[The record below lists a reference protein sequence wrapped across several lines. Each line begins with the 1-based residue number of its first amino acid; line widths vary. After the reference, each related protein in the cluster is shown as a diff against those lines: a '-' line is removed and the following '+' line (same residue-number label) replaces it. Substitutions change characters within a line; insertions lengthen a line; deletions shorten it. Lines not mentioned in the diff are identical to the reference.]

1 MKLNPALG
9 IGILLKMLE
18 FPVLDWIL
26 GMLIMNKEP
35 QDIDQILPHGEML
48 RGFMEQSFVTK
59 GDLKEV
65 LRNRGIFTHT
75 IEKANT
81 IPILLSTILS
91 PGEFDFLRE
100 CQISKEDNPKV
111 ITQAIKFDSKETLF
125 DSIPEDLDVNSILDL
140 EYANFKV
147 TGSPAFI
154 PVDNN
159 HERIKI
165 DFTVERKD
173 MSKNWA
179 TTNNIFTGSLE
190 LSKII
195 ETDEVKIIV
204 THTASETRQVATKLA
219 SNMVRHFKDKGLID
233 SSASVEKILFSRFSN
248 SKRISFLFSLT
259 KESRSQMLE
268 FFDIVDVQFSPDTCN
283 PLQEGIDWMEQKIA
297 DLKLNGSTLH
307 QTIFFTDIKYH
318 EFICLYN
325 VDSKF
330 KFDVQGLTGQC
341 IFSVGFPDYSKEK
354 KEMEVNIKSISLNN
368 SPISGSK
375 SEIKQIL
382 LREIE
387 NQKIISFKLYS
398 DVERT

>member
-1 MKLNPALG
+1 
-9 IGILLKMLE
+9 MLE
-18 FPVLDWIL
+18 FPVLEEIL

-35 QDIDQILPHGEML
+35 QGIDQILPYGEML
-48 RGFMEQSFVTK
+48 RGFMEQPFVTK

-75 IEKANT
+75 IEKANM

-91 PGEFDFLRE
+91 PREFDFLRE

-111 ITQAIKFDSKETLF
+111 ITQTVKFVSQETLF
-125 DSIPEDLDVNSILDL
+125 DSIPEILDFDSILDL

-173 MSKNWA
+173 MSKNWV
-179 TTNNIFTGSLE
+179 TTNNIFSGSLE
-190 LSKII
+190 LSKTVG
-195 ETDEVKIIV
+195 TDEVKIIII
-204 THTASETRQVATKLA
+204 HTAPETRQVATKLA
-219 SNMVRHFKDKGLID
+219 SNMVKHFKDEGLIH

-248 SKRISFLFSLT
+248 SKRISYLFSLT

-268 FFDIVDVQFSPDTCN
+268 FIDIVDVQFSPDTIN
-283 PLQEGIDWMEQKIA
+283 SLPEGIDWMEQKIA

-318 EFICLYN
+318 DFICLYN

-330 KFDVQGLTGQC
+330 KFDVKGLTGQC
-341 IFSVGFPDYSKEK
+341 VFSVGFPDYRKDK
-354 KEMEVNIKSISLNN
+354 NLNAEMEVNIKSISFDN
-368 SPISGSK
+368 SSINVSK
-375 SEIKQIL
+375 SEVKQVL

-387 NQKIISFKLYS
+387 NQKINSFKLYS
-398 DVERT
+398 DIEMT

>member
-1 MKLNPALG
+1 
-9 IGILLKMLE
+9 MLE
-18 FPVLDWIL
+18 FPVLEEIL

-35 QDIDQILPHGEML
+35 QDIDQILPYGEML
-48 RGFMEQSFVTK
+48 RSFMEQPFVTK

-75 IEKANT
+75 IEKANM

-91 PGEFDFLRE
+91 PKEFDFLRE

-111 ITQAIKFDSKETLF
+111 ITQTIKFDSPETLF
-125 DSIPEDLDVNSILDL
+125 DSIPENLDVNSILDL

-147 TGSPAFI
+147 TGSPVFI

-179 TTNNIFTGSLE
+179 TTNNIFSGSLE

-195 ETDEVKIIV
+195 ETDEIKIII
-204 THTASETRQVATKLA
+204 THTATETRQVATKLA
-219 SNMVRHFKDKGLID
+219 SNMVKSFKEKGLID
-233 SSASVEKILFSRFSN
+233 SSANVEKILFLRFSN
-248 SKRISFLFSLT
+248 PKRISYLFSLT

-268 FFDIVDVQFSPDTCN
+268 FIDIVDVQFSPDTGN
-283 PLQEGIDWMEQKIA
+283 SLPVGIDWMEQKIA
-297 DLKLNGSTLH
+297 DLKLNGSALH
-307 QTIFFTDIKYH
+307 QTFFFTDIKYH
-318 EFICLYN
+318 DSICLYN

-330 KFDVQGLTGQC
+330 KFDVKGLTGQC
-341 IFSVGFPDYSKEK
+341 VFSVGFPDYGKEK
-354 KEMEVNIKSISLNN
+354 NPNAEMEVNIKSISLDN
-368 SPISGSK
+368 SSVNVSK

-387 NQKIISFKLYS
+387 NQKINSFKIYS
-398 DVERT
+398 DKEN